1 MLEFAWV
8 PKGMRQAH
16 GEWSPAALRKA
27 RFAHLL
33 PSFSVLLTSR
43 IILLYVLFLVTQD
56 RRTSRS
62 KKGSLPSLSDYN
74 SKARSWEQRCLVS
87 LPLSLRTVL
96 NKSLQ
101 SHLLQ
106 NRSGLCL
113 PKELASQ
120 KALSHRKQA
129 AHDLAYCIAV
139 ELPSSPST
147 HLHDSAPWTC
157 PSGLQR

>member
-1 MLEFAWV
+1 MSAQGHEAGPW
-8 PKGMRQAH
+8 GMEPCCLKESQICP
-16 GEWSPAALRKA
+16 PASQFLSSADFKDNSALR
-27 RFAHLL
+27 
-33 PSFSVLLTSR
+33 SVPGNS
-43 IILLYVLFLVTQD
+43 D

-87 LPLSLRTVL
+87 LPPSLRTVL

-129 AHDLAYCIAV
+129 AHDLAYCITV

-147 HLHDSAPWTC
+147 HLHDSAP
-157 PSGLQR
+157 